1 MTVSSIKQGRNSRDP
16 VCPLGVPLLA
26 RQLAAGIA
34 SANTALST
42 TAWAISIRAVT
53 ADIRFSLGSTSQTA
67 NATTSHFIAAGERL
81 EFRLGVATPNIGV
94 IRAGATNGVLEVTEL
109 Q

>member
-16 VCPLGVPLLA
+16 VCTLGAPLLA
-26 RQLAAGIA
+26 RQLAAGAA
-34 SANTALST
+34 SANTVLST

-53 ADIRFSLGSTSQTA
+53 ADIRFSIGSTSQTA
-67 NATTSHFIAAGERL
+67 SATSHFIAAGERL
-81 EFRLGVATPNIGV
+81 QFRLGVATPNIGV
-94 IRAGATNGVLEVTEL
+94 IRAGGTDGVLEVTEL